1 MVDDILNLQKDYYS
15 KYSKKYKERADQKTD
30 IRKRFGK
37 KIKDAMKRK
46 ATKATISKLYRN
58 LKEELMIVDSPVL
71 ERYYLARET
80 VIELSP
86 DKQIDSAHLMCNLTL
101 SCQEEFGCL
110 DTADRLNGFKTP
122 TRKRKRDEQIGQRKR
137 NQRKVSSN
145 ISCDHWIEGKPFCR
159 FCNIEISLNSNK
171 KRNFSH
177 LLNECIGVG
186 GTGPIQI
193 SARPPEKKRMRR
205 LAEIGAAPDP
215 GGNEETVYNK

>member
-1 MVDDILNLQKDYYS
+1 
-15 KYSKKYKERADQKTD
+15 
-30 IRKRFGK
+30 
-37 KIKDAMKRK
+37 MKR
-46 ATKATISKLYRN
+46 KATISKLYRN

-86 DKQIDSAHLMCNLTL
+86 DKRIDHAHLMRTFTL
-101 SCQEEFGCL
+101 SYREEFGRL

-137 NQRKVSSN
+137 NQRKVSLY

-205 LAEIGAAPDP
+205 LAERA
-215 GGNEETVYNK
+215 